1 MALKYAAVAVVA
13 VAVTV
18 FALQNSAPATLRF
31 IAWTIAPVP
40 LAAVI
45 LAAVGAGL
53 LIAGVPLA
61 VSRLRAGARARR
73 LEARVREL
81 EAAERERTVP

>member
-1 MALKYAAVAVVA
+1 MALKYAIVAIAA
-13 VAVTV
+13 VAVTI
-18 FALQNSAPATLRF
+18 FALQNTAPATVRF
-31 IAWTIAPVP
+31 IAWTIEPVP

-53 LIAGVPLA
+53 LLAGVPLA

-81 EAAERERTVP
+81 EAAEHDRRAP